1 MPDARAPDGGQ
12 MVKRHGRVE
21 RRAPGMA
28 PGGDL
33 SPYLEQAFAWPGAQW
48 CGWIERTRWRAGR
61 EETRGHV
68 GSAGAAFPRSLTAD
82 AALARLQAPW
92 TRENHPP
99 PIPPACGGSGG
110 VRDVTDDEDRWHGRT
125 IGHGVRRLRT
135 GAIPR
140 LRRLNDR
147 SIPAA
152 HRAMATQ
159 PALAFAL
166 LGG

>member
-1 MPDARAPDGGQ
+1 MP
-12 MVKRHGRVE
+12 E
-21 RRAPGMA
+21 
-28 PGGDL
+28 
-33 SPYLEQAFAWPGAQW
+33 
-48 CGWIERTRWRAGR
+48 I
-61 EETRGHV
+61 
-68 GSAGAAFPRSLTAD
+68 
-82 AALARLQAPW
+82 AL
-92 TRENHPP
+92 NPP
-99 PIPPACGGSGG
+99 PFNDPPRMRGVWG